1 MKNLITTLLFA
12 ACFLGTIAAQNK
24 SSLLWKISGN
34 GLTEPSYIYGTI
46 HIICPQDYH
55 MRDAIK
61 TAFAQTKQV
70 YLEIDFDNPK
80 MMQKMMAS
88 SMLTNGKTA
97 RDYLSEEEYQIL
109 DANFK
114 NTLGM
119 GMNQL
124 QTLKPLILLS
134 MSYISLIAC
143 QPQSFEATFVNMAK
157 TQNKEVLGLETVDF
171 QMGIFDKIPLD
182 MQYKMI
188 ADIVKQK
195 DKALLEFKELVSIY
209 KQENIEGLLDLMNT
223 SEWNFDDFEDIL
235 INNRNKTWTD
245 KFTEIANENSTF
257 FAVGA
262 GHLAGEKGWLQL
274 LKNKGYIVEAIK

>member
-1 MKNLITTLLFA
+1 MKFLTSLALVMLVFNVTFA
-12 ACFLGTIAAQNK
+12 QK
-24 SSLLWKISGN
+24 EPSLLWKVSGN

-55 MRDAIK
+55 MREAIK

-70 YLEIDFDNPK
+70 YLEIDFDNPQI
-80 MMQKMMAS
+80 MQKMMAS
-88 SMLTNGKTA
+88 SLLTNGKTA
-97 RDYLSEEEYQIL
+97 KDYLTDEQYQIL
-109 DANFK
+109 DKNFK
-114 NTLGM
+114 NTIGI

-124 QTLKPLILLS
+124 QTLKPLMLLS
-134 MSYISLIAC
+134 MSYVSMISC
-143 QPQSFEATFVNMAK
+143 QPQSFETIFVNMSK
-157 TQNKEVLGLETVDF
+157 NQNKEVLGLETVDF
-171 QMGIFDKIPLD
+171 QMGIFDQIPLG

-209 KQENIEGLLDLMNT
+209 KHEDIEGLLHLMNT
-223 SEWNFDDFEDIL
+223 SEWNFDGFEDIL
-235 INNRNKTWTD
+235 INNRNKTWAD
-245 KFTEIANENSTF
+245 KFPEITKEKSTF

-274 LKNKGYIVEAIK
+274 LKDKGYNVEAIK